1 MRKMFI
7 DLTTGE
13 VVLTNARPYNSQY
26 RAWRDSRHPEGLYN
40 PDGTLFALSIEE
52 FISKF
57 RISWDS
63 RFHPRFYL
71 CEDHKAWVLERINIT
86 SSVVNERA
94 VPNATECIFE
104 FCYDDRRYAI
114 LIDMRNQERVWPK
127 FRAMDTE
134 SLINLRARLMDLGI
148 DIDKMNPTSWRPL
161 TLTAT
166 DLESLTTSDSISEEI
181 KKTHQKMIAN
191 SLYGS
196 KPVTHAAD
204 ALAYCYNDIEATI
217 KLTVE
222 PPHIKEDKKE
232 KETMNK
238 MDTID
243 EFYKY
248 HTIYIHDDEIWFTY
262 KNGDKGSSIIV
273 SDKDGAKIVK
283 EHKDEFILML
293 YQMHN
298 FLPKSFLI
306 FIPSEKKTIFRAVN
320 NKEETVIKDSSKKK
334 FDYIQAFFIGMTKY
348 KMNYGKGRLSAV
360 GYNWYDKLTNH
371 RKIKEV

>member
-1 MRKMFI
+1 
-7 DLTTGE
+7 
-13 VVLTNARPYNSQY
+13 
-26 RAWRDSRHPEGLYN
+26 
-40 PDGTLFALSIEE
+40 
-52 FISKF
+52 
-57 RISWDS
+57 
-63 RFHPRFYL
+63 
-71 CEDHKAWVLERINIT
+71 
-86 SSVVNERA
+86 
-94 VPNATECIFE
+94 
-104 FCYDDRRYAI
+104 
-114 LIDMRNQERVWPK
+114 
-127 FRAMDTE
+127 
-134 SLINLRARLMDLGI
+134 
-148 DIDKMNPTSWRPL
+148 
-161 TLTAT
+161 
-166 DLESLTTSDSISEEI
+166 
-181 KKTHQKMIAN
+181 
-191 SLYGS
+191 
-196 KPVTHAAD
+196 
-204 ALAYCYNDIEATI
+204 
-217 KLTVE
+217 
-222 PPHIKEDKKE
+222 
-232 KETMNK
+232 MNK